1 MEEGQIASE
10 NKEMGSRSARD
21 WILVAL
27 CLLCVAVSW
36 IVTDPVAAT
45 EFSGGTVT
53 GPILRGN
60 YLGSVLF
67 LIAAGLTFVRR
78 RRLAAVAGLL
88 AVLLS
93 LPLYAFFIAPGVF
106 YTLFRGEWSVPLQTF
121 FVWDP
126 WALAGVVVLMA
137 AATAFLRRYFFG
149 ANL

>member
-1 MEEGQIASE
+1 MQERQIASE
-10 NKEMGSRSARD
+10 TKAMEWKGARD

-27 CLLCVAVSW
+27 CLLCIAVSW

-53 GPILRGN
+53 GPIPRGN
-60 YLGSVLF
+60 DLGSVLF
-67 LIAAGLTFVRR
+67 LISAGLTFARR

-106 YTLFRGEWSVPLQTF
+106 YTVFRGEWSVPLQ
-121 FVWDP
+121 
-126 WALAGVVVLMA
+126 
-137 AATAFLRRYFFG
+137 
-149 ANL
+149 